1 MWYHCRRNIYIVS
14 WDILYFRNLNH
25 RSSVESN
32 VDDIGV
38 VIVKIFISMCI
49 VGYFIFL
56 YIDIIAIFG
65 SWL

>member
-1 MWYHCRRNIYIVS
+1 MWYHRRNIYIVS